1 MWSYKGGTFSYYF
14 VTFKAIFWLR
24 TNDCTS
30 GSRRTSYAIRASGTR
45 RASRT
50 RRTTGGAGRASRTS
64 RASRTGG
71 ASRAS
76 GASGAVC
83 TCGTPHTGGA
93 RPPLGAHRTHWPHGS
108 RRTGR
113 AGYRAELGTAGTAA
127 RALRRLLGPVNV
139 HRNNKLLPLGLW
151 RPELSALQAAGHRP
165 RQSMICTM
173 SSGAPG
179 ASAGAR
185 IFLSGGIDF
194 CPSLCYDRAIPGLQ
208 RKI

>member
-24 TNDCTS
+24 TNYCTS

-64 RASRTGG
+64 RASR
-71 ASRAS
+71 AS

-93 RPPLGAHRTHWPHGS
+93 GH
-108 RRTGR
+108 
-113 AGYRAELGTAGTAA
+113 RAELGTAA

-165 RQSMICTM
+165 RQSMICAM

>member
-45 RASRT
+45 RASRA
-50 RRTTGGAGRASRTS
+50 RRTTGGAGRASRTG
-64 RASRTGG
+64 R
-71 ASRAS
+71 
-76 GASGAVC
+76 ASGAVC

-108 RRTGR
+108 RRTGG
-113 AGYRAELGTAGTAA
+113 AGHRAELGTAGTAA

-165 RQSMICTM
+165 RQSMICAM

>member
-1 MWSYKGGTFSYYF
+1 MWSYKGGRFLYYF

-30 GSRRTSYAIRASGTR
+30 GSLRTSYAIRASGTR
-45 RASRT
+45 R
-50 RRTTGGAGRASRTS
+50 
-64 RASRTGG
+64 

-93 RPPLGAHRTHWPHGS
+93 RPPLGANRTHWPHGS
-108 RRTGR
+108 RRTGG
-113 AGYRAELGTAGTAA
+113 AGHRAELGTAA

-165 RQSMICTM
+165 RQSMICAM